1 MKKFVKILSN
11 IALASLIV
19 GGTVSLASCGNEKP
33 NTSETT
39 NNDQQTAD
47 NLAALLTTSVN
58 GTKVSDNFT
67 LPATVGADKT
77 PVTWVSDDESLL
89 TFTHAEGAE
98 TYTAVVHRPAAD
110 STEEYSKVT
119 FHAVV
124 TVNEATSN
132 TSTFN
137 VRIRRQMSAQEL
149 YNEWISSTGVTQNV
163 GGYVIA
169 KIGYITNYKEAN
181 LILWNPEVNGSYYVY
196 NGYISQDDYN
206 ALAIGTWV
214 SASGATNT
222 IYNGLLETK
231 YGASFTVDSSKTI
244 DVTTIARTNITE
256 NVIKNNLVDTK
267 GSPTTDALKLQS
279 TYVSL
284 SGFVVTD
291 IKEFSAT
298 SGSNGTTAQKVATLS
313 RAGQSIDVIIYEGAT
328 PFAGTEA
335 KAISDKISSIGKGK
349 KVTINGILSWYNAPQ
364 LFVTSADDIVACE
377 DDYSD
382 DYVDYDL
389 SYAAANEAVASI
401 KANYNAS
408 ATVTLP
414 TTLYEN
420 VSLSYEIS
428 GDALSYNEE
437 THVLTI
443 NVGDEEKTGKIVVTA
458 LSGTIYYEKEI
469 SVTTKNMTDEEIC
482 ESVLADVTIANV
494 SAPKVVELASKA
506 YNDTVALTYEV
517 TEGAD
522 VASIDENGKLVI
534 IPGNEAK
541 TVKVKVTAT
550 LGEIKKEAVKDIAV
564 SALPVTSIADVLA
577 ATYDSKTEVYYCV
590 EGYVTS
596 LYNTVY
602 GNCYIDV
609 AFENGKQTFGISG
622 SYDIYGN
629 RYDAIDSSSAYKF
642 KLGKKVK
649 FYGLL
654 SQFSKTNQLKNAII
668 LSVESDETID
678 AQVAEIE
685 AQAEVDAAAKLFAS
699 SYAKNATVTIPEG
712 VTATVTA
719 GSSATVS
726 GQVVTITPT
735 ETEEEVTITLSKDY
749 NGAAKT
755 ATVKFK
761 SKFINVT
768 KWTEAE
774 FGEVT
779 SVTAASPK
787 PAKGYT
793 QDDGIITSVLG
804 VTDSNVSISC
814 AKNSA
819 STNTGIYSDIRF
831 YSDSTNGNGGSLEI
845 SVVDGYAIK
854 SITVTYDTNSKYS
867 APTVTLL
874 DTTVL
879 TATANKYFVGTQYVK
894 IQNTSTTSQVRISSI
909 VIEYGAVSSK

>member
-19 GGTVSLASCGNEKP
+19 GGTVTLASCGD
-33 NTSETT
+33 NTSETISK
-39 NNDQQTAD
+39 DQQTAD

-124 TVNEATSN
+124 TVNEASSN

-244 DVTTIARTNITE
+244 DVTTITRTNITE

-284 SGFVVTD
+284 GGFVVTD

-377 DDYSD
+377 DDYTD

-428 GDALSYNEE
+428 GDALSYDEE

-482 ESVLADVTIANV
+482 ESVLADVTIDNV
-494 SAPKVVELASKA
+494 SVPKVVTLASKA
-506 YNDTVALTYEV
+506 YNDSVALTYEV

-534 IPGNEAK
+534 IPGTEAK

-550 LGEIKKEAVKDIAV
+550 LGEIKKEAVKQIAV

-577 ATYDSKTEVYYCV
+577 ATYDSSKEVYYCV
-590 EGYVTS
+590 EGYITNI
-596 LYNTVY
+596 YNTTQ

-609 AFENGKQTFGISG
+609 AYEGQKKTLCIFKT
-622 SYDIYGN
+622 YDIYGN
-629 RYDAIDSSSAYKF
+629 AYNSVSSEYKYE
-642 KLGKKVK
+642 LGNKVK
-649 FYGLL
+649 FYGVL
-654 SQFSKTNQLKNAII
+654 SSYSNANQLANAII
-668 LSVESDETID
+668 LSVTVDK
-678 AQVAEIE
+678 AIE
-685 AQAEVDAAAKLFAS
+685 AQKTLDSAAALFS
-699 SYAKNATVTIPEG
+699 SAYYEAATVTLPDG
-712 VTATVTA
+712 VTATVKEGTSVSIA
-719 GSSATVS
+719 DKTVS
-726 GQVVTITPT
+726 ISIPESSEKNV
-735 ETEEEVTITLSKDY
+735 ITLSVLAGGNTYTKDVEFTC
-749 NGAAKT
+749 AP
-755 ATVKFK
+755 AT
-761 SKFINVT
+761 I
-768 KWTEAE
+768 
-774 FGEVT
+774 GEGEQKIT
-779 SVTAASPK
+779 GSYTGTSSVTNLAVDVNIATYLNVPAYILTMKQSKAS
-787 PAKGYT
+787 
-793 QDDGIITSVLG
+793 
-804 VTDSNVSISC
+804 SC
-814 AKNSA
+814 
-819 STNTGIYSDIRF
+819 GF
-831 YSDSTNGNGGSLEI
+831 YSDSTRLYKNSTYTVSSET
-845 SVVDGYAIK
+845 VVIK
-854 SITVTYDTNSKYS
+854 SIKVTYDYGKTGGKLVVTPKNGTAKNGTTIAKDI
-867 APTVTLL
+867 AP
-874 DTTVL
+874 DTFEINASEFT
-879 TATANKYFVGTQYVK
+879 
-894 IQNTSTTSQVRISSI
+894 IQAADEQVRIVSI
-909 VIEYGAVSSK
+909 EFVYEKK

>member
-19 GGTVSLASCGNEKP
+19 GGTVSLASCGNEEKP

-47 NLAALLTTSVN
+47 SLAALLTTSVN

-110 STEEYSKVT
+110 SKDEYSKVT

-244 DVTTIARTNITE
+244 DATTITRTNITE

-377 DDYSD
+377 DDYTD

-482 ESVLADVTIANV
+482 ESVLAGVTIDAV

-506 YNDTVALTYEV
+506 YNDTVTLTYEV

-534 IPGNEAK
+534 IPGTEAK

-550 LGEIKKEAVKDIAV
+550 LGETKKEAVKDIAV

-577 ATYDSKTEVYYCV
+577 ATYDSSKEVYYCV
-590 EGYVTS
+590 EGYITNI
-596 LYNTVY
+596 YNTTQ

-609 AFENGKQTFGISG
+609 AYEGQKKTLCIFKT
-622 SYDIYGN
+622 YDIYGN
-629 RYDAIDSSSAYKF
+629 AYNTVSSEYKYE
-642 KLGKKVK
+642 LGNKVK
-649 FYGLL
+649 FYGEL
-654 SQFSKTNQLKNAII
+654 SSYSNTNQLANAII
-668 LSVESDETID
+668 LSVTVDK
-678 AQVAEIE
+678 AIE
-685 AQAEVDAAAKLFAS
+685 AQKTLDSAAALFS
-699 SYAKNATVTIPEG
+699 SAYYEAATVTLPDG
-712 VTATVTA
+712 VTATVKEGTSVSIA
-719 GSSATVS
+719 DKTVS
-726 GQVVTITPT
+726 ISIPESSEKNV
-735 ETEEEVTITLSKDY
+735 ITLSVLAGGNTYTKD
-749 NGAAKT
+749 
-755 ATVKFK
+755 V
-761 SKFINVT
+761 
-768 KWTEAE
+768 E
-774 FGEVT
+774 FTCASPTIGEGEQKIT
-779 SVTAASPK
+779 GSYTGTSSVTDLAADVNIATYLNI
-787 PAKGYT
+787 PAYILTMK
-793 QDDGIITSVLG
+793 QSKA
-804 VTDSNVSISC
+804 SSC
-814 AKNSA
+814 
-819 STNTGIYSDIRF
+819 GF
-831 YSDSTNGNGGSLEI
+831 YSDATRLYKSSTYTVSSE
-845 SVVDGYAIK
+845 SVVIK
-854 SITVTYDTNSKYS
+854 SIKVTYDYGKTTGKLVVTPKDGKAINGTTIEKDI
-867 APTVTLL
+867 AP
-874 DTTVL
+874 DTFEINASEFT
-879 TATANKYFVGTQYVK
+879 
-894 IQNTSTTSQVRISSI
+894 IQAVDNQVRIVSI
-909 VIEYGAVSSK
+909 EFVYEKK